1 MAPTGA
7 AKTGSANSRPNS
19 WAVVSTGL
27 FSQMVSMFTHSSCH
41 FW

>member
-7 AKTGSANSRPNS
+7 ANTGMSTFWPNS
-19 WAVVSTGL
+19 SKEVSTGL

>member
-7 AKTGSANSRPNS
+7 AKKGAAKVRPKKEK
-19 WAVVSTGL
+19 AVSTGL
-27 FSQMVSMFTHSSCH
+27 FSQMVSIFTQISCH

>member
-7 AKTGSANSRPNS
+7 AKTGRSTVWPKRAKE
-19 WAVVSTGL
+19 VSTGL
-27 FSQMVSMFTHSSCH
+27 FSQMVSMLTQSSCH

>member
-7 AKTGSANSRPNS
+7 ANTGRDTARPKRVK
-19 WAVVSTGL
+19 VVSTGL